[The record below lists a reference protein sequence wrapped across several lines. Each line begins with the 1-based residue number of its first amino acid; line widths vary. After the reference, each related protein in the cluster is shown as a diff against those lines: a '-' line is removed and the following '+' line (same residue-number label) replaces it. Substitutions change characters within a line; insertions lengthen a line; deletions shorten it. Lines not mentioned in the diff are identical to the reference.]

1 MASNWVPLVSKNHEL
16 RRTVVQLEDEV
27 SQMKQ
32 QHGEAKKT
40 SDKTSEKM
48 N

>member
-1 MASNWVPLVSKNHEL
+1 MESNWVSLVSKNHEL
-16 RRTVVQLEDEV
+16 GRTIVQLEDEV
-27 SQMKQ
+27 FQMKQ